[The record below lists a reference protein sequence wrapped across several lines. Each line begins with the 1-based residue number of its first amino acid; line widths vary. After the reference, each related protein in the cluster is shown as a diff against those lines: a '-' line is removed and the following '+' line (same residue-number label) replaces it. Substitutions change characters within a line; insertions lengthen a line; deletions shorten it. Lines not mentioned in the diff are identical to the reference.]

1 MGHRISFQS
10 KAENLNVVEQMINT
24 VCEEHEVNE
33 DCYGNILIALTEA
46 VNNAIHHG
54 NKSNPSKE
62 VTLNLTSEGSVLSFI
77 IEDEG
82 PGFDYN
88 NLPDPT
94 DPKNI
99 EKPHGRGVF
108 LMKNLA
114 DRVEFLNEGSKV
126 KMDFNLDDTLLKE
139 VQEDKEKEN
148 NEPSK

>member
-1 MGHRISFQS
+1 MGHSISFQS

-24 VCEEHEVNE
+24 VCEEHKVNE
-33 DCYGNILIALTEA
+33 DYYGNILIALTEA

-54 NKSNPSKE
+54 NKSNPNKTVNLSL
-62 VTLNLTSEGSVLSFI
+62 VSSGTTLTFT

-82 PGFDYN
+82 PGFDYK

-114 DRVEFLNEGSKV
+114 DSIEFLNDGSKV
-126 KMDFNLDDTLLKE
+126 KMNFNLDDSLLKE

-148 NEPSK
+148 NEAS